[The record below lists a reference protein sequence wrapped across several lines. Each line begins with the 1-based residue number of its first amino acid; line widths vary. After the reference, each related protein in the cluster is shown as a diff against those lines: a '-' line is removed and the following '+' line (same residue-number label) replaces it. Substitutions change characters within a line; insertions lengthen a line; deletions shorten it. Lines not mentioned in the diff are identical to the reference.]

1 MFSLKLWHQ
10 QPALWQS
17 SKMKMYQM
25 WKTLAW
31 CLNRN
36 KYFKCKKPSM
46 ISSLSASVV
55 LSSANTKSS
64 ALKINIMVSFAW
76 QRLLWMLNVTKQR
89 LVLFQWLSYLQIQS
103 TYPVNS
109 FSSFCCSFKAMN
121 PARDST
127 LSFSFANSLQT
138 IFVKRKYFNG
148 FVETI
153 PNVGPP
159 ISLPDL
165 LSHCGVLSLS
175 LRLKF
180 WQIVVFAL
188 NLNGTNWCG
197 ISFQTLAR
205 HFFNIHLH
213 SWSCTT
219 GGPFSF
225 TAN

>member
-1 MFSLKLWHQ
+1 
-10 QPALWQS
+10 
-17 SKMKMYQM
+17 
-25 WKTLAW
+25 
-31 CLNRN
+31 
-36 KYFKCKKPSM
+36 M

-89 LVLFQWLSYLQIQS
+89 WVLFQWLSYLQIQS

-109 FSSFCCSFKAMN
+109 FSSFCCSFKAMK

-165 LSHCGVLSLS
+165 LSHCGVLYLS

-197 ISFQTLAR
+197 ISFQTVAR
-205 HFFNIHLH
+205 HFLNIQVHQLNGNVMAVLNSCDVLSFINERIGVVGIWCWRCGWTMASC
-213 SWSCTT
+213 SWR
-219 GGPFSF
+219 
-225 TAN
+225 